1 MMNQKKKLGT
11 ASWIA
16 FTYVGTVVGAG
27 FASGQEIMAFFT
39 IYGIKSFWAIMI
51 SCILFILIG
60 IRILLLGM
68 ELRASSFRKLIDTM
82 FGFLSPFISI
92 YLLFSM
98 MIINVAML
106 AGAGAIFQEFGETSY
121 LIGVAST
128 AFIAII
134 AIGFGI
140 RGILSIN
147 KIVVLSVLVLL
158 IFALLIT
165 LFTNSPIQKQARFV
179 EISPIHLITRG
190 ISYASYNLILS
201 MGVLANLGYEFKDKK
216 VLRLGGLIG
225 GSILGA
231 MLLSI
236 HYCLLEH
243 MPDIFDYEIPMFY
256 IISNGSWFISV
267 IYAFVIWGA
276 IFTTLLGNL
285 FSVTSFLYDKYRIH
299 HMVSA
304 IIIVCL
310 GSLLAPLGFSS
321 IINTLYPIIGLIGVA
336 FIIAILY
343 NTKSRKS

>member
-1 MMNQKKKLGT
+1 M
-11 ASWIA
+11 
-16 FTYVGTVVGAG
+16 
-27 FASGQEIMAFFT
+27 
-39 IYGIKSFWAIMI
+39 
-51 SCILFILIG
+51 
-60 IRILLLGM
+60 
-68 ELRASSFRKLIDTM
+68 
-82 FGFLSPFISI
+82 
-92 YLLFSM
+92 
-98 MIINVAML
+98 
-106 AGAGAIFQEFGETSY
+106 
-121 LIGVAST
+121 
-128 AFIAII
+128 
-134 AIGFGI
+134 
-140 RGILSIN
+140 SIN
-147 KIVVLSVLVLL
+147 KIVVLSVLVLR
-158 IFALLIT
+158 FCLLIT